1 MATALRVGTDLVA
14 IRDIAASIREFGDRY
29 VTRIFTEAEVASCLA
44 NPTVPL
50 AARLAARFAAKEAV
64 VKSLRPPEPWMAWR
78 DIEIR
83 RHPGGW
89 CDVALSGQAAALARE
104 SGLSEFAVSMSHDVE
119 YATAVVVAQG
129 AADGNQ

>member
-1 MATALRVGTDLVA
+1 MA
-14 IRDIAASIREFGDRY
+14 IRDVAASIREFGDRY
-29 VTRIFTEAEVASCLA
+29 LTRIFTEAEVASCLA

-50 AARLAARFAAKEAV
+50 AARLAARFAAKEAA
-64 VKSLRPPEPWMAWR
+64 VKTLRPAQPWMAWR

-89 CDVALSGQAAALARE
+89 CDLALGGWAAELARE
-104 SGLSEFAVSMSHDVE
+104 SGLSEFAVSMSHDGD

-129 AADGNQ
+129 ASDGNR